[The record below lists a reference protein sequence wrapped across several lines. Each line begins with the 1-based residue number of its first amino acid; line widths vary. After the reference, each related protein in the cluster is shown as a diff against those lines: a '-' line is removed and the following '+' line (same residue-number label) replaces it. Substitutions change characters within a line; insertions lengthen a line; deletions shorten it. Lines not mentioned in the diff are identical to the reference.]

1 MARNRAILPGRRQ
14 RYTGLKEALCKA
26 FCGDLRLTDV
36 PVGYAVSTAFRRDD
50 GDSVGFYIVRDE
62 RRLGFFRIEDD
73 GTTVPSL
80 EAAGVEFSTEARS
93 EAFATL
99 LETHEVE
106 FNEDELLLHTGSMR
120 ESDVPAAAMKFVSLM
135 LRMSDFLLL
144 TRDKVAST
152 FKEDA
157 ARLVRERIGERAEIT
172 DNEAVSS
179 SLQDTLPDMVLKAPG
194 RRPVALFFG
203 TSEKRVYEAILL
215 QMQALYEANEDIAV
229 VALLESDAVLN
240 RDLRRRAS
248 NRLEALPT
256 FRGDEVE
263 AIHRIER
270 EVVGP
275 SRSTVH

>member
-1 MARNRAILPGRRQ
+1 M
-14 RYTGLKEALCKA
+14 KEALCKA
-26 FCGDLRLTDV
+26 FCGDLTLTDV
-36 PVGYAVSTAFRRDD
+36 PVGYAVNTTFRRDD
-50 GDSVGFYIVRDE
+50 GDSVGFFIVRDDK
-62 RRLGFFRIEDD
+62 RPGVFRIEDD
-73 GTTVPSL
+73 GTTISSL
-80 EAAGVEFSTEARS
+80 EAAGVEFSTDARS

-99 LETHEVE
+99 LETHQVE
-106 FNEDELLLHTGSMR
+106 FDEDEMVLHTVPMR
-120 ESDVPAAAMKFVSLM
+120 ENELPAAAMRFVSLM

-157 ARLVRERIGERAEIT
+157 ARLIRERLGDKAVISEG
-172 DNEAVSS
+172 EAVSP
-179 SLQDTLPDMVLKAPG
+179 SLQDTIPDMVLRAPQ
-194 RRPVALFFG
+194 RRPVAVFFG

-229 VALLESDAVLN
+229 VALLESDGVLN

-263 AIHRIER
+263 AIHRVTR
-270 EVVGP
+270 EALGGDR
-275 SRSTVH
+275 RSTVH